1 MTNNARYKWFKS
13 LGSPKYVVAPMVDQ
27 SDLAFR
33 LMTRKHG
40 AHLCYTQM
48 LNVPTFLVCKEY
60 REENLQTSSLERPLF
75 VQIAGHN
82 PEEML
87 KVGMMIQDMRND
99 NGEPICNAIDINLGC
114 PQGIA
119 RRGKYG
125 AFLMEELELLIEIV
139 SLLSKKLRIPVTCK
153 TRIYKDFD
161 RSIKLCETLV
171 NAGASL
177 LTIHGRT
184 RESKG
189 EFTGAAD
196 WDMIRRIKE
205 HFNDSVPIFAN
216 GGISNLEDVRKCME
230 YTGCDGVMSSEAI
243 LENPDVFVD
252 YNLFL
257 NKKDKANNIQLAEE
271 YLDYAE
277 KFPPRKIH
285 IPRAH
290 LLKILFRYVQY
301 PGMTHHRD
309 RLVRGNSIAELREIC
324 ANLKNEITNY
334 EMYDQPGLT
343 WYTRY
348 LDGARL
354 HSGDK
359 AKVRLQDNLSPSK
372 KIQNEEE
379 EEGLGIFAL
388 GFGNNNDD
396 DDDE

>member
-1 MTNNARYKWFKS
+1 MTNNARYEWFKS
-13 LGSPKYVVAPMVDQ
+13 IGSPKYVVAPMVDQ

-33 LMTRKHG
+33 LMTRKYG
-40 AHLCYTQM
+40 ADLCYTQM

-87 KVGMMIQDMRND
+87 KVGMMIQDMCND
-99 NGEPICNAIDINLGC
+99 NGEPICDAIDINLGC

-119 RRGKYG
+119 KRGRYG
-125 AFLMEELELLIEIV
+125 AFLMEELELLTEIV

-153 TRIYKDFD
+153 TRIYKDFN

-205 HFNDSVPIFAN
+205 HFNDRIPIYAN
-216 GGISNLEDVRKCME
+216 GGISSLEDVKKCME

-243 LENPDVFVD
+243 LENPAVFVE
-252 YNLFL
+252 NNSLL
-257 NKKDKANNIQLAEE
+257 NNSNEKLNNIQLAEE

-277 KFPPRKIH
+277 KFPPRGIR

-290 LLKILFRYVQY
+290 LLKILFRYIQY

-309 RLVRGNSIAELREIC
+309 RLVRGHSIEELREIC
-324 ANLKNEITNY
+324 VTLKNEITDY

-354 HSGDK
+354 HCGDK
-359 AKVRLQDNLSPSK
+359 GKVRNQDNLSASK
-372 KIQNEEE
+372 KKQQEDDEEE
-379 EEGLGIFAL
+379 LGIFAL
-388 GFGNNNDD
+388 GFGD
-396 DDDE
+396 DDDEE